1 MKTEISIGDTFYYWE
16 VIKVAEKR
24 SVNEYYLCK
33 CKCGETREVFRG
45 SLLGGRS
52 KSCGCRAN
60 TFSKE
65 ERRLKL

>member
-1 MKTEISIGDTFYYWE
+1 MKTKE
-16 VIKVAEKR
+16 VINTGDSFYGWTVLAEAAKR

-33 CKCGETREVFRG
+33 CECGEEREVFRG

-60 TFSKE
+60 QRNSS
-65 ERRLKL
+65 